1 MRHALQRSTALD
13 NPACIDGVEMKIQ
26 YLFKRLLSS
35 KSHQGHIHG
44 RGNSA
49 SSRHSE
55 LDSSAS
61 LSAQDPEELLAQ
73 DIARLDIQRAL
84 VHHLEWCV
92 VFNERLHRANSLLT
106 ETEAHL
112 PDAHESGLG
121 QWLARAAE
129 QIVGHHEI
137 FAELRQEH
145 ERLHELANRA
155 LIHARSGRMDLAS
168 TLLNTDFERSRTR
181 VLETLRTLQR
191 G

>member
-1 MRHALQRSTALD
+1 
-13 NPACIDGVEMKIQ
+13 MKIQ
-26 YLFKRLLSS
+26 NLFKRLL
-35 KSHQGHIHG
+35 
-44 RGNSA
+44 RLNSNHANDDGVGADA
-49 SSRHSE
+49 SSRLSA
-55 LDSSAS
+55 LDCSLS

-73 DIARLDIQRAL
+73 DIGKLDIQRAL

-112 PDAHESGLG
+112 PDANESGLG

-129 QIVGHHEI
+129 QIIGHHNL
-137 FAELRQEH
+137 FAELRSEH
-145 ERLHELANRA
+145 ERLHELASQA

-168 TLLNTDFERSRTR
+168 TLLNTDFERSRIR

>member
-1 MRHALQRSTALD
+1 
-13 NPACIDGVEMKIQ
+13 MKIQ
-26 YLFKRLLSS
+26 NLFKRLLRPMSNQAS
-35 KSHQGHIHG
+35 NHGQG
-44 RGNSA
+44 GNA

-55 LDSSAS
+55 LDRSSS

-73 DIARLDIQRAL
+73 DIAKLDIQRAL

-129 QIVGHHEI
+129 QLIGHHDM
-137 FAELRQEH
+137 FVELRREH
-145 ERLHELANRA
+145 ERLHELASQA
-155 LIHARSGRMDLAS
+155 LLHARSGRMDLAS
-168 TLLNTDFERSRTR
+168 TLLNTDFERSRIR
-181 VLETLRTLQR
+181 VLETLRMLQR

>member
-1 MRHALQRSTALD
+1 
-13 NPACIDGVEMKIQ
+13 MKIQ
-26 YLFKRLLSS
+26 NLFKHLFRPMSNPAS
-35 KSHQGHIHG
+35 THG
-44 RGNSA
+44 RGGNA

-55 LDSSAS
+55 LERSSS

-73 DIARLDIQRAL
+73 DIAKLDIQRAL

-121 QWLARAAE
+121 QWLAKAAE
-129 QIVGHHEI
+129 QIVGHHDM
-137 FAELRQEH
+137 FVELRDEH
-145 ERLHELANRA
+145 ERLHELASQA
-155 LIHARSGRMDLAS
+155 LMHARSGRMDLAS
-168 TLLNTDFERSRTR
+168 TLLNTDFERSRIR
-181 VLETLRTLQR
+181 VLETLRMLQR

>member
-1 MRHALQRSTALD
+1 
-13 NPACIDGVEMKIQ
+13 MKIQ
-26 YLFKRLLSS
+26 NLFKRLLRPMSNQAS
-35 KSHQGHIHG
+35 NHGQGG
-44 RGNSA
+44 SA

-55 LDSSAS
+55 LDRSSS

-73 DIARLDIQRAL
+73 DIAKLDIQRAL

-129 QIVGHHEI
+129 QLIGHHDM
-137 FAELRQEH
+137 FVELRREH
-145 ERLHELANRA
+145 ERLHELASQA
-155 LIHARSGRMDLAS
+155 LMHARSGRMDLAS
-168 TLLNTDFERSRTR
+168 TLLNTDFERARAQ
-181 VLETLRTLQR
+181 VLRLLRDMQK

>member
-1 MRHALQRSTALD
+1 
-13 NPACIDGVEMKIQ
+13 MKIQ
-26 YLFKRLLSS
+26 KLFKRLIRPNPNQTSAD
-35 KSHQGHIHG
+35 G
-44 RGNSA
+44 RGGAA
-49 SSRHSE
+49 SSQHSE
-55 LDSSAS
+55 MDRSVS
-61 LSAQDPEELLAQ
+61 LSAQDPEELLVQ
-73 DIARLDIQRAL
+73 DIAKLDIQRAL

-129 QIVGHHEI
+129 QIVGHHEL
-137 FAELRQEH
+137 FSELRQEH
-145 ERLHELANRA
+145 ERLHVLASRA

-168 TLLNTDFERSRTR
+168 TLLNTDFERSRIR

-191 G
+191 V